1 MRQQLSFLFAF
12 SVFLCGKGRWELFRF
27 LTNRGRTFGS
37 SKVHRARQQESDPSP
52 RWHVRCCD
60 GRLRFFVLLYC
71 VVASFDI
78 SHCRYCYVRS
88 TRSTEKWPAAVV
100 AFFLSSV
107 LLTELTTDGRTDFL
121 PQPLDRWNDDEGAE
135 RPRAHKPT
143 GYYCAFRP
151 RPRPRPVVVEQGRIL
166 PLLQAS
172 YRQLA
177 QL

>member
-1 MRQQLSFLFAF
+1 MLASLRLLLLLYNCRGRNPAIIIRQQLRFLFAF
-12 SVFLCGKGRWELFRF
+12 SVFCERQVGTFSLS
-27 LTNRGRTFGS
+27 GRTERSVRSIEG
-37 SKVHRARQQESDPSP
+37 APRQQESNSAAP
-52 RWHVRCCD
+52 REWHVRCCD

-143 GYYCAFRP
+143 GYCAFRP
-151 RPRPRPVVVEQGRIL
+151 PARGG
-166 PLLQAS
+166 
-172 YRQLA
+172 
-177 QL
+177 

>member
-121 PQPLDRWNDDEGAE
+121 PQPLDRWNDDEGAAE
-135 RPRAHKPT
+135 SAQADRILLCLPPPGPWWLSKE
-143 GYYCAFRP
+143 GYYH
-151 RPRPRPVVVEQGRIL
+151 
-166 PLLQAS
+166 
-172 YRQLA
+172 YYKLA
-177 QL
+177 TGS